1 MCNSCG
7 RPEYQHGWFSKDEM
21 EEMWRRGL
29 VLTICDGSD
38 PEGSICL
45 VTHNTVSE
53 PENPHTVESLMEIS
67 S

>member
-7 RPEYQHGWFSKDEM
+7 KPENQHGWFRRVEM
-21 EEMWRRGL
+21 EEMWKNGI

-45 VTHNTVSE
+45 VTKKIVGQ
-53 PENPHTVESLMEIS
+53 PDNPHSVESLLEIS
-67 S
+67 T